1 MDKNYYEIL
10 EVDINASPE
19 IIEKAYKT
27 LAKKY
32 HPDLQ
37 DDIHKKEAEETFK
50 IINEAY
56 QTLSD
61 PEQRDLYD
69 QKIENTIISQDKYDE
84 MYHQN
89 QILKN
94 KLNDLQQH
102 MHNNTYSQNVN
113 HNTNINNSSNNT
125 ENFYQNE
132 PYKKNLQY
140 EQQVNEARQQ
150 AYYDAYVQ
158 DLKNRG
164 YKIRYKKS
172 FSDYMKTF
180 IAIALVLFILFLLW
194 QIPFIK
200 NYFIELYNTNP
211 VFNVIGKILINLFN

>member
-113 HNTNINNSSNNT
+113 HNTNINNSSINT

>member
-10 EVDINASPE
+10 EVDRNASPE

-113 HNTNINNSSNNT
+113 HNTNINNSSINT